1 MNSKVILH
9 KTKCDYVCELVINET
24 CSQNTSSFETIII
37 LDRSGSMDDNTDK
50 LINRVFPIVFR
61 KLNYKDSDTIN
72 LITFDSRIEYTKL
85 QVRNFPS
92 HPIHSRGGTSMSG
105 VIPELEK
112 VFRSGKK
119 KFRMITISDGDV
131 WDQEETVNSA
141 TQLAKRIQ
149 GLYSIN
155 SPAIRLYTSSSAPD
169 TRAISSLLQLHTLK
183 KVFLENVDANLS
195 DNEIADIIIR
205 LFSADSFE
213 YDFVLHSNS
222 NSIREELWSQK
233 KNQLILN
240 QGKNIFWIDNPEQF
254 KLSING
260 SVNNIS
266 NVNGAPVNNETY
278 QKILQDK
285 INKYVQKIKVL
296 KVVGTPESQKEIT
309 QMITDVQNYEKKIL
323 NYVPQ
328 SSITSK
334 LKHFADG
341 QDMKGLSNDEQ
352 AKLIQSDEGLD
363 EDTYLDP
370 KFTKVDPTDYYDL
383 IINTKMFEDL
393 SDPSVGWEIF
403 KSEEAKQNY
412 KALTSDKQPV
422 IGVVGIGNKGKSY
435 TLSKISGY
443 TLPEGYS
450 VETKGL
456 SLKYYKES
464 ENKKFVLLDSAG
476 SSTPLIETNNFSLND
491 IEDENKAREQIQAI
505 QRDKNIMEEFLQRF
519 IINYSNVIL
528 AVVGQMTYHEQKLLK
543 RLKKIAQIQKK
554 RLIIVHNLM
563 NFTTKEQVQSYIT
576 HILKKIITF
585 NLVEQTYI
593 SFGES
598 SSEPQNK
605 IYYAE
610 KSMENGQCVHIILGS
625 DLKTSETKSYYNE
638 PGFAYIKHLLMADT
652 TYKKFD
658 PVANLQKHLEK
669 CSFEYMDT
677 VIPKEN
683 ITCKNDKIYVEGV
696 EIKLK
701 KIMYSELGDS
711 NFFGYVFE
719 PKYSVWLQDPEN
731 EKVKKYIDYKN
742 RRDIVDEWKKS
753 NKKMEILTKE
763 LDKLENEQKKLS
775 MEQLTKLINKID
787 GFLDFKMAGDMKKE
801 LEKKAENKNYQE
813 LVVELE
819 VAGEKPN
826 DLKISFKNVDSDILF
841 HARGTKEIGAIKGEC
856 LAENKLKREKFESKI
871 KIRCTG
877 ELCKGQ
883 EDIVYLTKNNIY
895 NGVIRVSI
903 PYSTQE
909 SVEET
914 YDDL

>member
-9 KTKCDYVCELVINET
+9 KTKIDYVCELVINET

-37 LDRSGSMDDNTDK
+37 LDRSGSMGGCTDK

-85 QVRNFPS
+85 PVRNFPS
-92 HPIHSRGGTSMSG
+92 HPIHSRGGTNMSD

-119 KFRMITISDGDV
+119 KFRIITISDGDV

-141 TQLAKRIQ
+141 TQLARRIQ

-155 SPAIRLYTSSSAPD
+155 SQAIRLYTSSSAPD

-183 KVFLENVDANLS
+183 KVFLENVDAKLS
-195 DNEIADIIIR
+195 DDEIAEIIIK
-205 LFSADSFE
+205 LFRVDSFE
-213 YDFVLHSNS
+213 YDFMLHSNS
-222 NSIREELWSQK
+222 TSIREDLWSQK

-240 QGKNIFWIDNPEQF
+240 QGKNIFWVDNPEQF

-266 NVNGAPVNNETY
+266 YVNGAAINNETY

-296 KVVGTPESQKEIT
+296 KVVGTPESEKEIQ

-328 SSITSK
+328 NSITSK

-383 IINTKMFEDL
+383 IINTTMFEDL
-393 SDPSVGWEIF
+393 SNPNIGWKIF

-412 KALTSDKQPV
+412 KALTGDKQPV

-456 SLKYYKES
+456 SLKYYKEGD
-464 ENKKFVLLDSAG
+464 NKKFVLLDSAG
-476 SSTPLIETNNFSLND
+476 SSTPLVETNNFSLND
-491 IEDENKAREQIQAI
+491 IEDESKAREQIQAI

-543 RLKKIAQIQKK
+543 RLKKIAEFQKK
-554 RLIIVHNLM
+554 RLIIIHNLM
-563 NFTTKEQVQSYIT
+563 NFTTKEQVESYIK

-593 SFGES
+593 AFSES

-605 IYYAE
+605 IYFTE

-652 TYKKFD
+652 SYKKFD
-658 PVANLQKHLEK
+658 PIVNLQKHLEK

-677 VIPKEN
+677 VIHKEN
-683 ITCKNDKIYVEGV
+683 IVCKNDKIYVEGA

-711 NFFGYVFE
+711 NFFGYIFE

-731 EKVKKYIDYKN
+731 EKVKKFIDYKN
-742 RRDIVDEWKKS
+742 RRDILNEWKKK
-753 NKKMEILTKE
+753 NKKIETLTND
-763 LDKLENEQKKLS
+763 LDKLESGQKKLS
-775 MEQLTKLINKID
+775 MELLSKLMNKID
-787 GFLDFKMAGDMKKE
+787 GFLDFKMAGDMKDE
-801 LEKKAENKNYQE
+801 LAKKAENKDYQE

-819 VAGEKPN
+819 VAGEKPS
-826 DLKISFKNVDSDILF
+826 DLKISFKNADSDILF
-841 HARGTKEIGAIKGEC
+841 LAKGTKVINPIKGEC
-856 LAENKLKREKFESKI
+856 FAENKLKHEKFESKI
-871 KIRCTG
+871 KIVCKG
-877 ELCKGQ
+877 ELSKGQ
-883 EDIVYLTKNNIY
+883 EDITYLTKNNVY
-895 NGVIRVSI
+895 NGIIRVSI
-903 PYSTQE
+903 PYSNQE

-914 YDDL
+914 YEDL